1 MIFSCY
7 SWLVF
12 MKSQN
17 NYKNSSR
24 QPDEFD
30 NAFKKPEVYD
40 KKIFNNVETISANTK
55 STNSV

>member
-1 MIFSCY
+1 
-7 SWLVF
+7 